1 MTSLRQPVGVWH
13 EIVMRTPRACLW
25 TVYLVLHFTR
35 EHFVLSIS
43 RLSFLLE
50 QLVRLPDMGF

>member
-1 MTSLRQPVGVWH
+1 MTSLRQPVGVATFGSLC
-13 EIVMRTPRACLW
+13 ELTMM
-25 TVYLVLHFTR
+25 
-35 EHFVLSIS
+35 